1 MMSKKVLIL
10 FAHPALEKSRVNRQ
24 LVAAVSSLAGVTFN
38 DLYQHYPD
46 LDIDVARE
54 QRLLETNDVIVMQHP
69 LYWYSTPALLKEWQ
83 DLVLEHGWAY
93 GSGGRALR
101 GKTLLT
107 ATTAGGGVETYCRTG
122 HNRYTIRELM
132 APFQQMAELCGMV
145 SLPPFVVYGTHSLND
160 EQIRRH
166 ARDYRCVIEA
176 LRDNRLDAT
185 AAREEPCLNVSLDV
199 VLPKAENPGHE

>member
-1 MMSKKVLIL
+1 MSKKVLIL
-10 FAHPALEKSRVNRQ
+10 FAHPALERSRVNRQ
-24 LVAAVSSLAGVTFN
+24 LAAAVHSLAGVTFN
-38 DLYQHYPD
+38 DLYQQYPD
-46 LDIDVARE
+46 LDIDVFRE
-54 QRLLETNDVIVMQHP
+54 QRLLEGHDVIVMQHP

-122 HNRYTIRELM
+122 NNRYTIRELM
-132 APFQQMAELCGMV
+132 APIRQTAALCGMAY
-145 SLPPFVVYGTHSLND
+145 LPPFVVYGTHSLDD

-166 ARDYRCVIEA
+166 AGDYRRVIEA
-176 LRDNRLDAT
+176 LRDDRLDAT
-185 AAREEPCLNVSLDV
+185 AVREGPCLNASLDD
-199 VLPKAENPGHE
+199 VLPQPERPGHE